1 MVSEDVAERNICI
14 EGIIQAKE
22 LVTCL
27 PGKSTSREGQGQ
39 TQPKG
44 YLSRNKLDRMAVVG
58 IMLEEET
65 SQSSL
70 SFMGPMN

>member
-27 PGKSTSREGQGQ
+27 PGKSTFQGRTGADTAQGIPESEQ
-39 TQPKG
+39 TG
-44 YLSRNKLDRMAVVG
+44 
-58 IMLEEET
+58 
-65 SQSSL
+65 
-70 SFMGPMN
+70 